1 MERVV
6 TKVRTRR
13 ARPVGSGYVSCSHT
27 NREGY
32 PDPTAS
38 CAIKNCRRDKKRLS
52 AEVKDRMM
60 KTDIRRRSDGQRQ
73 ADHSGDRQAKSR

>member
-6 TKVRTRR
+6 TSVRTRR

-52 AEVKDRMM
+52 AEAKERMM
-60 KTDIRRRSDGQRQ
+60 KKDVRRRSDGQRQ
-73 ADHSGDRQAKSR
+73 ADHPGDRQAKYR

>member
-6 TKVRTRR
+6 TNVRTRR
-13 ARPVGSGYVSCSHT
+13 ARPVGSGYISCSHT

-38 CAIKNCRRDKKRLS
+38 CAIKNCRRNKKRLS
-52 AEVKDRMM
+52 VEAEDRI
-60 KTDIRRRSDGQRQ
+60 KKAVVNRRRFDGQRK
-73 ADHSGDRQAKSR
+73 ADYL